1 MQAKGKILYSFMLY
15 KSTLVVERS
24 SKYIISSRVAFIVI
38 LDVLKIQKFGNLKN
52 RIMLIM
58 IFESV
63 LKNNLD
69 FLI

>member
-1 MQAKGKILYSFMLY
+1 VQAKGKILYSFMLY